1 MAAVRWREVRQGDTI
16 MVEEIHKVVVHKFSI
31 GDVEDPDLYAA
42 GPIWDWQES
51 DQGKFVMNHAIDKPE
66 WHRNLDHASHYGY
79 QYAITAELEAKKLSE
94 FYLRWGKDGSG
105 KIR

>member
-1 MAAVRWREVRQGDTI
+1 MGTVRFQVIERDELQIVQ
-16 MVEEIHKVVVHKFSI
+16 EIHKITVHAFLV

-42 GPIWDWQES
+42 EPMWDWQQS
-51 DQGKFVMNHAIDKPE
+51 DAGKFVMEHAIDKPT

-79 QYAITAELEAKKLSE
+79 QYAIVAELETKKLSE
-94 FYLRWGKDGSG
+94 FYLRWGKDGSS